1 VILITGGGT
10 GVGFSIAR
18 SFIKA
23 SAATVIIIG
32 RRADVIAT
40 AVDNLEKEAKTSG
53 TNTKVIGKTCDV
65 VNMAEVEAFWKY
77 LAAQGITVDV
87 FVANA
92 AKFTEPKPIL
102 ELGADEIWSQMEV
115 NAKSPLYFVDK
126 FYAQPTENQ
135 KVSVSYLSCILSLTH
150 ECF

>member
-53 TNTKVIGKTCDV
+53 TMVTSKR
-65 VNMAEVEAFWKY
+65 
-77 LAAQGITVDV
+77 L
-87 FVANA
+87 
-92 AKFTEPKPIL
+92 KFR
-102 ELGADEIWSQMEV
+102 LG
-115 NAKSPLYFVDK
+115 
-126 FYAQPTENQ
+126 
-135 KVSVSYLSCILSLTH
+135 
-150 ECF
+150 